1 MHVDSFRIMMFS
13 FKLQSSLYL
22 LEEQKELVAHGNKF
36 EYVPCLNWNVIIRD
50 TTRDSVSIGPESGK
64 PIQQSPELQHS

>member
-13 FKLQSSLYL
+13 FKLQSILYL

-36 EYVPCLNWNVIIRD
+36 GYIPCCHGMFNRIPMCCF
-50 TTRDSVSIGPESGK
+50 S
-64 PIQQSPELQHS
+64 